1 MSLITPDIGLIFWM
15 TLIFAILFFLLAK
28 FGFPIISGMV
38 DKRSR
43 RIEDA
48 IAKAREAEERLSSIA
63 DEQSRMLEDARREQA
78 RILKEASDT
87 RDNIIEEARSRAA
100 EEAGKILSGAKSEI
114 AAEREEAIREI
125 RRYAASLSLGV
136 AEKIL
141 RKELSSD
148 EAQNAFVGRMM
159 DEVERNTDKS

>member
-148 EAQNAFVGRMM
+148 EAQNTFVGRMM

>member
-87 RDNIIEEARSRAA
+87 RDSIIEEARNRAA
-100 EEAGKILSGAKSEI
+100 AEADKILSGAKSEI

-148 EAQNAFVGRMM
+148 EAQNTFVGRMM